1 MRTETAREQLE
12 QNTPCG
18 QNSPRPRRFPPST
31 RAGNS
36 ALPPPPPKG
45 APPSTTRERKCL
57 AASAP
62 SAPRSASGWRRS
74 FAAVAGRGA
83 CLAAVSLRLSV
94 SPSLRAPFVRR
105 SYVAIRREGALRSVV
120 PTFLFR
126 PCSSSR
132 HGSLPLLPPPA
143 DYFSPCGLLSC
154 RVSVH
159 VPLRVPLSGARLY
172 RLRVM
177 FSAAGCRVF
186 GFEIALGACSA
197 RRFALPA
204 ARSPSPCA

>member
-1 MRTETAREQLE
+1 MRRVCRRRLHLPRQTRRNARRATMRTKTAREQLE

-18 QNSPRPRRFPPST
+18 LNSPRPRRFPPST

-36 ALPPPPPKG
+36 ALPPPPPEG

-62 SAPRSASGWRRS
+62 SAPRSARGWRRS
-74 FAAVAGRGA
+74 SAAVAGRGA

-120 PTFLFR
+120 PPFLFR
-126 PCSSSR
+126 PCSSAR
-132 HGSLPLLPPPA
+132 HDSLPLLPPPA
-143 DYFSPCGLLSC
+143 DYLSPCGLYSAR
-154 RVSVH
+154 RVFY
-159 VPLRVPLSGARLY
+159 VPLRVPLSGARLNHI
-172 RLRVM
+172 RLLL
-177 FSAAGCRVF
+177 SAPGCRV
-186 GFEIALGACSA
+186 
-197 RRFALPA
+197 
-204 ARSPSPCA
+204 